1 MRQVRPILI
10 LLILMTTLPLRLS
23 AQKEWVIRGDC
34 TPVDSLSSLLMGGS
48 DSSPKQGRMGGVR
61 RLPSPKTQWDS
72 TKVYRQLVILLSFR
86 DVDFKMEN
94 PQAIYDSIFNYNGY
108 NQDLGKGCVAEYFR
122 DQSNGLFNLSFDVYG
137 PVKVDTL
144 ACPYSS
150 PDDKTRNYGKDQF
163 STASKA
169 IFAQYPDIDYKQYDW
184 NGDGFIEQ
192 IIFVYAGFCGNQ
204 GSGSYGYI
212 WPNTST
218 FTTISTPDGIKVSN
232 YTASG
237 ELWKNNRSCGIG
249 TICHEFSHSLGL
261 PDIYPTSSNAGYSVC
276 DEWDLLDGGNFTNYG
291 WCPPNYTPTE
301 KMVLGWLTPI
311 ELTEPATI
319 TNLKPSA
326 EGGEVYR
333 VKHSSSE
340 WLLLENRQQRG
351 WDLGAPGKGLVIYH
365 VNYDNSVWRGNTVNN
380 NKERRRFELVHADN
394 MDYDV
399 WDDVIGS
406 KSPYVNKPRMNSAI
420 LSTSPYPWSTDS
432 TTYVNNELTD
442 TSVPAATMYY
452 PNEEGSTKLDKPI
465 TNISMTDDGLI
476 SFDFMGGA
484 PIPDGIAPLHSSSS
498 LPQYYNLQGQKVA
511 VPGKGIFI
519 VDRKKVIIH

>member
-1 MRQVRPILI
+1 
-10 LLILMTTLPLRLS
+10 MTTLPLRLS

-34 TPVDSLSSLLMGGS
+34 TPEPSEGAVTRGLRY
-48 DSSPKQGRMGGVR
+48 K
-61 RLPSPKTQWDS
+61 LPTPKTQWDS
-72 TKVYRQLVILLSFR
+72 TKVYRQLVILFSFR
-86 DVDFKMEN
+86 DVDFKIEN
-94 PQAIYDSIFNYNGY
+94 PQATYDSIFNYNGY
-108 NQDLGKGCVAEYFR
+108 NQGLGKGCVAEYFR

-144 ACPYSS
+144 ACPYST

-184 NGDGFIEQ
+184 NGDGLIEQ
-192 IIFVYAGFCGNQ
+192 IIFIYAGFSGNQ

-212 WPNTST
+212 WPNSST

-237 ELWKNNRSCGIG
+237 ELWKNNRFCGIG

-261 PDIYPTSSNAGYSVC
+261 PDIYPTRDNAGYSVC
-276 DEWDLLDGGNFTNYG
+276 DEWDLMDGGNFTNYG
-291 WCPPNYTPTE
+291 WCPPNFTPME
-301 KMVLGWLTPI
+301 KMVLGWLAPI

-333 VKHSSSE
+333 IKHSASE

-365 VNYDNSVWRGNTVNN
+365 VNYDGSVWKGNTVNN
-380 NKERRRFELVHADN
+380 DKTHRRFELVHADN
-394 MDYDV
+394 MDYDA
-399 WDDVIGS
+399 WDAVIGS
-406 KSPYVNKPRMNSAI
+406 GKSPYRNKPRMNSAI

-432 TTYVNNELTD
+432 TTFVNDELTD

-452 PNEEGSTKLDKPI
+452 PNEEGSLKLDKPI
-465 TNISMTDDGLI
+465 TNISMSDDGLI
-476 SFDFMGGA
+476 SFDFMGG
-484 PIPDGIAPLHSSSS
+484 IPDGVAPIHPSPSI

-519 VDRKKVIIH
+519 VDWKKVIIH